1 MAHTFSYEFST
12 TGTPEEA
19 RARLQGV
26 ITERLRRPTGGSTT
40 SNAQHGG
47 GATSNA
53 QHQLR
58 LSKQTATSLSYKPK
72 LLVPLPI
79 SLSVWLGRV
88 IRGEHVDVTFSAA
101 GSDEGTHMTVSGKVG
116 RASEQTA
123 DREFWAGVLNA

>member
-26 ITERLRRPTGGSTT
+26 ITERLRRPT
-40 SNAQHGG
+40 GG

-101 GSDEGTHMTVSGKVG
+101 GTDGGTHMTVSGKVG
-116 RASEQTA
+116 RAGEQTA

>member
-1 MAHTFSYEFST
+1 VAHTFSYEFST

-26 ITERLRRPTGGSTT
+26 ITERLRRPT
-40 SNAQHGG
+40 GG

-101 GSDEGTHMTVSGKVG
+101 GTDEGTHMTVSGKVG
-116 RASEQTA
+116 RAGEQTA

>member
-1 MAHTFSYEFST
+1 VAHTFSYEFST

-26 ITERLRRPTGGSTT
+26 ITERLRRPT
-40 SNAQHGG
+40 GG

-101 GSDEGTHMTVSGKVG
+101 GTDEGTHMTVSGKVG